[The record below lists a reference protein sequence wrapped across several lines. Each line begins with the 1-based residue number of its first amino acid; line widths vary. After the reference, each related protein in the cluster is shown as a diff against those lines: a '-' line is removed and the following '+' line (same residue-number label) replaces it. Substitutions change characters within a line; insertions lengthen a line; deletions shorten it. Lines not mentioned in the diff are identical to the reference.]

1 MSNNASWK
9 KNSSNEEIV
18 IDGLSPYTM
27 YTFRVYAQSSDGQ
40 GDYSEEL
47 NVTTSESSKHN
58 SCVCWYVCDCM

>member
-9 KNSSNEEIV
+9 GNSSNEEIV

-27 YTFRVYAQSSDGQ
+27 YTFRVYAENRDGQ

-47 NVTTSESSKHN
+47 NVTTNESSKYN
-58 SCVCWYVCDCM
+58 SCM